1 MSEFVDLVN
10 KRGEIQLRNIPRHE
24 VPNYAEL
31 YMQIAIVIAVDSLQ
45 RVLVHRRGV
54 NKKVD
59 PEKYDHICGGLMSGE
74 TPEEAAAREGF
85 EETGV
90 TLKNIRRVHSGIN
103 EYDRWRHLLVAEA
116 EGEPNIS
123 NTGEVMWVGYCEIDE
138 LRQRHE
144 AGEGFVDGFFEDIE
158 LALSYHELPTPDSSS
173 R

>member
-24 VPNYAEL
+24 VPNYTEL
-31 YMQIAIVIAVDSLQ
+31 HMQIAIVVAIDSLQ

-74 TPEEAAAREGF
+74 TPEQAALREGF

-90 TLKNIRRVHSGIN
+90 TLNNIRRVHSGVN
-103 EYDRWRHLLVAEA
+103 EYDRWRHLLLADA
-116 EGEPNIS
+116 EGEPSIS
-123 NTGEVMWVGYCEIDE
+123 NPEEVDWVGYCEIDE
-138 LRQRHE
+138 LRQKH
-144 AGEGFVDGFFEDIE
+144 ADGEGFVDGFFEDIE
-158 LALSYHELPTPDSSS
+158 LALSHSGYPKIKYN
-173 R
+173 